1 MFWSLSAGLM
11 FRQWRLHREARR
23 RWPTVAIEPYV
34 IFKGEMTNLKLG
46 DNVILQSGSVL
57 HMGGLDWCENA
68 GHLQIGSD
76 SCISPNCVIYG
87 TGPFGV
93 NIGARFDCGPGVG
106 IFSSR
111 SRYGEEGRGTKF
123 GPVKIG
129 DDVTVFSHAV
139 ISPGVTI
146 GDGAAIAAGAVVTR
160 DVPPRCLVGG
170 SPARVLRRF
179 DTDEFSESD

>member
-1 MFWSLSAGLM
+1 MFLPMPAGLM
-11 FRQWRLHREARR
+11 FRQWRLHREVRR

-34 IFKGEMTNLKLG
+34 IFKGEIANLKLG

-68 GHLQIGSD
+68 GHLQIGAD

-93 NIGARFDCGPGVG
+93 DIGSRFDCGPGVG
-106 IFSSR
+106 IFASR

-123 GPVKIG
+123 GPVRIG

-146 GDGAAIAAGAVVTR
+146 GDGAAVAAGAVVTR

-179 DTDEFSESD
+179 EADEISVRG